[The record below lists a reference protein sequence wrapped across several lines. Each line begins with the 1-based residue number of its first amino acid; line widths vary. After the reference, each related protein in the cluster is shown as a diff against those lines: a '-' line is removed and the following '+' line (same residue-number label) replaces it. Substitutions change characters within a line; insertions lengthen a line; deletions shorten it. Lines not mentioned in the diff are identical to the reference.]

1 MVYKLGH
8 NGVQAPGFIR
18 GVLTANCELRTA
30 NCTDRYRFDS
40 INHLLN
46 SVNGDTIVPK
56 FILNYF
62 YTSFC
67 E

>member
-30 NCTDRYRFDS
+30 NCTDKLTVDMAS
-40 INHLLN
+40 SQALLYQ
-46 SVNGDTIVPK
+46 VN
-56 FILNYF
+56 
-62 YTSFC
+62 
-67 E
+67 